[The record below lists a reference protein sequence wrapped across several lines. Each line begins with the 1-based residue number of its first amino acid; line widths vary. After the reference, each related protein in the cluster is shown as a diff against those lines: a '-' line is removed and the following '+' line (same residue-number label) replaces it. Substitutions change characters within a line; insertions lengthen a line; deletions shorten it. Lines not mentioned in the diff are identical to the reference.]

1 MATDST
7 PIVVPPPTPIMAPMT
22 VSHGEKPK
30 KFNGTEF
37 KRWQQKMLFYL
48 TTLNLTRFLQED
60 APALKENEADR
71 QVVAA
76 VEAWKHADFLCR
88 NYLLNGLDNTLY
100 NVYCAFNTARE
111 LWESLD
117 KKYKTEDAGLKKFVV
132 GKFLDYKML
141 HSKTVISQVQD
152 LQVILHDIHAEGMS
166 FSESFQVAAIIEK
179 LPPLWKEFKN
189 YLKHK
194 QKEMRL
200 EDLIVR
206 LRIKEDNR
214 ASEKKAGKG
223 IMESKA
229 NVVEQGQTSH
239 NNEKRKHGGNGPKQG
254 PTKKFQGKCYVCN
267 KQGHCAKDCHSRKEQ
282 GNPKKKR
289 PQANVTEVDN
299 VLDMN
304 LSAIVS
310 EVNFIGSNTKEWLV
324 DTGATCHVSSD
335 KKMFSSY
342 QTIDNGEQ
350 LFMGNS
356 SSSKVEGQGKVVLK
370 MTSSK
375 ELTLNDVLHVLE
387 IRKNLLSRSLMS
399 KKGFKLVFVLD
410 NFILTKNGMYVGKGY
425 MSNGL
430 FKMNV
435 MTVIP
440 HIKNINNKNTSSA
453 YMLESSNVWHGRLGH
468 VNYDTLRRLIN
479 MECLPK
485 FQIDPNHKCEIC
497 VESKLTRTS
506 FQSIERSSEPL
517 ELIHSDICDL
527 KFIQTRGGKK
537 YFPKLIDDCTRYCYV
552 YLLRSKDEALE
563 MFQHFKNE
571 VENQLDRKIKVIK
584 SDRGGEYEAPFGYIC
599 SQNGII
605 HQTTTPIH
613 LSKMGLLNV
622 RTEL

>member
-1 MATDST
+1 MTTDST
-7 PIVVPPPTPIMAPMT
+7 PTVLPPPTPIMAPMT
-22 VSHGEKPK
+22 VSHGEKPE

-48 TTLNLTRFLQED
+48 TTLNLARFLQED
-60 APALKENEADR
+60 APALKEDETDR

-76 VEAWKHADFLCR
+76 VEAWKHSDFLCR

-100 NVYCAFNTARE
+100 NVYCAFNIARE

-141 HSKTVISQVQD
+141 DSKTVISQVQD

-166 FSESFQVAAIIEK
+166 LNESFQVALIIEK

-194 QKEMRL
+194 RKEMRL

-206 LRIKEDNR
+206 LRIEEDNH

-223 IMESKA
+223 FMESKA

-239 NNEKRKHGGNGPKQG
+239 NHKKRKHNGNGPKQG

-267 KQGHCAKDCHSRKEQ
+267 KQRHCAKDCSSRKEL
-282 GNPKKKR
+282 GNPKKKCH
-289 PQANVTEVDN
+289 QANVTEIDD

-304 LSAIVS
+304 ISVVVS
-310 EVNFIGSNTKEWLV
+310 EVNFIGSNTKEWWV
-324 DTGATCHVSSD
+324 DIGATRHVCSD
-335 KKMFSSY
+335 KKIFSSY

-356 SSSKVEGQGKVVLK
+356 SSSKVEGQGNVVLK
-370 MTSSK
+370 MTSGK
-375 ELTLNDVLHVLE
+375 ELTLNDVFHVPE
-387 IRKNLLSRSLMS
+387 IRKNLVSGSLLS
-399 KKGFKLVFVLD
+399 KKGFKLVFVSD
-410 NFILTKNGMYVGKGY
+410 NFILSKNGMYVGKGY
-425 MSNGL
+425 MGNGL

-435 MTVIP
+435 MTVVP
-440 HIKNINNKNTSSA
+440 PIKNINKNSMSSA

-479 MECLPK
+479 MECLPNFK
-485 FQIDPNHKCEIC
+485 IDPNHKCEIC

-517 ELIHSDICDL
+517 ELIHSDICDM
-527 KFIQTRGGKK
+527 KFIQTGGGKK
-537 YFPKLIDDCTRYCYV
+537 YFLTLIDDCTRYCYI

-563 MFQHFKNE
+563 MFQHFE
-571 VENQLDRKIKVIK
+571 E
-584 SDRGGEYEAPFGYIC
+584 
-599 SQNGII
+599 
-605 HQTTTPIH
+605 
-613 LSKMGLLNV
+613 
-622 RTEL
+622 